1 LFDSSNAVI
10 VAPPNGL
17 LFVRGDTLVAQQ
29 FDFATLTPVAD
40 SRPVPNGILRTAAGR
55 VAASASAAGVLVYA
69 HGNAET
75 MTLGSSRW
83 VDRSGH
89 PLDLPS
95 IPGGVGWVR
104 LSTDGRYVAY
114 SVWSPSGTSEI
125 WLYDLVRQI
134 PTRLSTTTIAALG
147 AVFSPDA
154 TRVAY
159 LRDDANGFALLE
171 QSLSGAGSAGVLT
184 KSAFTETFT
193 PNDWAPDGRTI
204 LVSSN
209 RAGHRGP
216 YLLSAAGKS
225 ALEPFIVGIANR
237 MHGAVSPDGRWV
249 AYSSEENGQPPVFV
263 QSFPDPSRAKW
274 TVSKPGAQF
283 PRWRR
288 DGRELF
294 FAEQGGRIHSVS
306 VTNGDQLK
314 FGQPA
319 LLLEAP
325 SMVVAS
331 GLGQPY
337 DVSPDGQRF
346 LVVEPRVDTAIP
358 ITVVVNWDQKIPS

>member
-1 LFDSSNAVI
+1 MFVGSLEGGPPVRLFDSSNAVI

-171 QSLSGAGSAGVLT
+171 QSLSGAGSAG
-184 KSAFTETFT
+184 S
-193 PNDWAPDGRTI
+193 
-204 LVSSN
+204 
-209 RAGHRGP
+209 
-216 YLLSAAGKS
+216 
-225 ALEPFIVGIANR
+225 
-237 MHGAVSPDGRWV
+237 
-249 AYSSEENGQPPVFV
+249 
-263 QSFPDPSRAKW
+263 
-274 TVSKPGAQF
+274 
-283 PRWRR
+283 
-288 DGRELF
+288 
-294 FAEQGGRIHSVS
+294 
-306 VTNGDQLK
+306 
-314 FGQPA
+314 
-319 LLLEAP
+319 
-325 SMVVAS
+325 
-331 GLGQPY
+331 
-337 DVSPDGQRF
+337 
-346 LVVEPRVDTAIP
+346 
-358 ITVVVNWDQKIPS
+358 